1 MSEQAIVGYENGQP
15 VFGELLTQEEKLNRL
30 AKTAEWQEFTAL
42 FDMSDTGNQ
51 TLLGWLYEEK
61 LGSEPE
67 LADYQRLLK
76 IVVAAGGIVKVRG
89 QQYEFETVPVI
100 EEVVE
105 AEVPRDRNGNPL
117 SASQLA
123 WKEFREFSETHSM
136 QECRARARTDA
147 AFGSFLRTNL
157 EREAQGTES
166 TQFRIAGQHPGSP
179 DISGSTSELIAFANE
194 FRRTSM
200 DQVRRL
206 KSPTLNPLGWEKYQK
221 DLDAALAAGL
231 IGR

>member
-1 MSEQAIVGYENGQP
+1 MEHVLIGHGPNGEA
-15 VFGELLTQEEKLNRL
+15 VYGELLTEAEKIERL
-30 AKTAEWQEFTAL
+30 KSTPEWQSFATI
-42 FDMSDTGNQ
+42 FDTSSGPNK
-51 TLLGWLYEEK
+51 TLLQMLFSDK
-61 LGSEPE
+61 LGEDPSVE
-67 LADYQRLLK
+67 DFQRLLHTV
-76 IVVAAGGIVKVRG
+76 IAAGGIVRLSG
-89 QQYEFETVPVI
+89 EQYEFEVLPEPEQI
-100 EEVVE
+100 VE
-105 AEVPRDRNGNPL
+105 PEVPRDRNGNVL

-206 KSPTLNPLGWEKYQK
+206 KSPTLNPLGWDKYQK